1 MRSTAEQQ
9 TGPVRRTRPR
19 NRRALILAAASEL
32 FSSRGYSQVAMGDI
46 AEAVG
51 MGASALYR
59 HFSGKQELLAE
70 VILDVFTASRRALE
84 AAGPSEPTPLLYALA
99 GAVLDQPMMGVLW
112 QRESRHLTGFA
123 RRGLN
128 SELKLIAQRL
138 TNILRG
144 ERRELDAR
152 HASLLSWSALS
163 ALMSV
168 AYNDV
173 RLPRADYQQLLT
185 EMATDVIRTSL
196 PPIAGDKPASE
207 VAGQPSQYTREL
219 LLAAATR
226 QFNERGYGSVSVEH
240 IGAAVG
246 LAGPALYHHFDSKAD
261 LLLAAMNAASERI
274 NGGLVRILAEIADS
288 AAALHA
294 LMRDYLRYSLEPD
307 SPVGL
312 LVTETGN
319 LSESDRH
326 RLHDAQR
333 RYLTEWVRLLQDG
346 SSLGSAEDAQVRAQA
361 VLTVITDVA
370 RSPGLMATP
379 NVDALLDAIGVSLL
393 HLVQR

>member
-9 TGPVRRTRPR
+9 AVPVRRTRPR
-19 NRRALILAAASEL
+19 NRRAMILAAASEL
-32 FSSRGYSQVAMGDI
+32 FSSLGYSHVAMGAI

-70 VILDVFTASRRALE
+70 VVLDVFTASRRALE
-84 AAGPSEPTPLLYALA
+84 AAGPSEPAPMLHALA

-112 QRESRHLTGFA
+112 QRESRHLTTSA

-128 SELKLIAQRL
+128 TELKAIAQRL
-138 TNILRG
+138 TDII
-144 ERRELDAR
+144 RRERPELNAH
-152 HASLLSWSALS
+152 HASLLSWSTLS

-168 AYNDV
+168 AYNDIQ
-173 RLPRADYQQLLT
+173 LPRADYQELLT
-185 EMATDVIRTSL
+185 EIATDVIRTPL
-196 PPIAGDKPASE
+196 PPIADDESTSE
-207 VAGQPSQYTREL
+207 AAGQSSQYTREL

-226 QFNERGYGSVSVEH
+226 LFTERGYGSVSVED

-246 LAGPALYHHFDSKAD
+246 LAGPALYHHFGSKVD

-274 NGGLVRILAEIADS
+274 NGGLIRILAENPNS

-319 LSESDRH
+319 LPETDRH
-326 RLHDAQR
+326 RLHDMQR
-333 RYLTEWVRLLQDG
+333 RYLAEWARLLQD
-346 SSLGSAEDAQVRAQA
+346 SSSTGSAEEAQVRAQA
-361 VLTVITDVA
+361 ALTVITDVA
-370 RSPGLMATP
+370 RSPGLKATP
-379 NVDALLDAIGVSLL
+379 NIDAILDAIGVSLL
-393 HLVQR
+393 HLVER